1 MLSVQLAKQRGDFR
15 LELAFEAPGS
25 GLIALFG
32 RSGCGKS
39 TTLNLI
45 AGLLPA
51 DSGRVE
57 LEGHTLYDAVRG
69 IDVPAERRGIGYVF
83 QDARLFP
90 HLDVLA
96 NLRYGAKR
104 AAAGAR
110 GIDFD
115 EVIELLGLQSLL
127 RRRTHQLSGGERQRV
142 AFGRAL
148 LRQPRL
154 MLLDEPL
161 AALDAARREELLPYL
176 ERLRDRLAVPIVY
189 VSHQF
194 EEVLRLATHV
204 VLLEAGSVRAQGD
217 IASISRRSELRA
229 IVGPE
234 LVGAV
239 VEGRVDAIDPATGLA
254 ELTVAAGRMHVE
266 GDGLSPG
273 QIIRIQL
280 LARDLIL
287 AIEPPRGLSVRN
299 RLAGTIVSL
308 APDDTRAQLLEV
320 DIGGATVLVRVT
332 NAACAELRLQV
343 GCPVWVLVK
352 AASLRGHVY
361 PGRNPEQTPASS
373 AHPTSGRAAAPDAG
387 GSPS

>member
-1 MLSVQLAKQRGDFR
+1 MLSVQLKKRRGDFT
-15 LELAFEAPGS
+15 LDLAFEAPAS
-25 GLIALFG
+25 GLVALFG

-39 TTLNLI
+39 TALHLI
-45 AGLLPA
+45 AGLLSPDA
-51 DSGRVE
+51 GRIE
-57 LEGHTLYDAVRG
+57 LGGHTLYDAARG

-104 AAAGAR
+104 AGDAPR

-115 EVIELLGLQSLL
+115 EVIELLGLQALL
-127 RRRTHQLSGGERQRV
+127 GRRVHQLSGGERQRV

-204 VLLEAGSVRAQGD
+204 VLLEGGAVRAQGD
-217 IASISRRSELRA
+217 VASVSRRTELRA

-239 VEGRVDAIDPATGLA
+239 VEGRVEGIDAGTGLA

-266 GDGLSPG
+266 ADGLEPG
-273 QIIRIQL
+273 QVIRIQL

-308 APDDTRAQLLEV
+308 TPDDPRSQLLEI
-320 DIGGATVLVRVT
+320 DIGGAIVLVRVT
-332 NAACAELRLQV
+332 EAACAELRLAV
-343 GCPVWVLVK
+343 GGSVWVLVK

-361 PGRNPEQTPASS
+361 PGRTPPRTRRES
-373 AHPTSGRAAAPDAG
+373 APPPAAADAGPGAG
-387 GSPS
+387 GSSR